1 VAEQDEDVNGR
12 ARNTALRGRS
22 AQR

>member
-22 AQR
+22 AQA